1 MQQMK
6 FFTTILALGAL
17 LIFSSCQ
24 KIEDDVTVASVPES
38 SVELV
43 FGIYTADKPSAVVA
57 QFRPLL
63 NQLELAIGQQLNQPV
78 HIKLDIAATYEK
90 GIENVVAGK
99 VDLARLGP
107 ASYILAKQQND
118 DLSIVA
124 LESSKG
130 KKIFYGVIAVHQQSD
145 IHSIE
150 DLKGKTFAFGNEK
163 STIGRFLSQ
172 QQLHENGISASDL
185 KSYKYLGRHDA
196 VGAAVGGGFYDA
208 GALKEGTFKKQ
219 LNKGIPIRAIAK
231 FPNVTKPWIVSTRE
245 DSQLNIAIKK
255 ALLSIDDPA
264 ALRAFGKQGFLE
276 GSDADY
282 ARIRQSMA
290 NNDDFFERQREP

>member
-1 MQQMK
+1 MK
-6 FFTTILALGAL
+6 KITTILALGAL

-24 KIEDDVTVASVPES
+24 KKVDDVTVAVVPES

-43 FGIYTADKPSAVVA
+43 FGIYTADKPSTVVA

-63 NQLELAIGQQLNQPV
+63 DQLELALGQQLNQAV
-78 HIKLDIAATYEK
+78 DIKLDIAATYEK
-90 GIENVVAGK
+90 GIQNVVAGK

-107 ASYILAKQQND
+107 ASYVLAKQQND
-118 DLSIVA
+118 DLTIVA

-130 KKIFYGVIAVHQQSD
+130 KKIAYGVIAVHEQSD

-150 DLKGKTFAFGNEK
+150 DLKGKSFAFGNEK
-163 STIGRFLSQ
+163 STIGRYLSQ
-172 QQLHENGISASDL
+172 QELHESGISASDL
-185 KSYKYLGRHDA
+185 KSYEYLGRHDA

-208 GALKEGTFKKQ
+208 GALKESTFKKQ

-231 FPNVTKPWIVSTRE
+231 FPNVAKPWVISTGK
-245 DSQLNIAIKK
+245 DVQLNVAIKK
-255 ALLSIDDPA
+255 ALLSIDEPA

-276 GSDADY
+276 GTDADY
-282 ARIRQSMA
+282 ARIRQSME
-290 NNDDFFERQREP
+290 NNDDFFERQQDPQ

>member
-1 MQQMK
+1 MK
-6 FFTTILALGAL
+6 IFTTILALGAL

-24 KIEDDVTVASVPES
+24 KKEDDVTVAAVPES

-43 FGIYTADKPSAVVA
+43 FGIYTADKPSTVVA

-63 NQLELAIGQQLNQPV
+63 NQLEIAIGQQLNQPV

-130 KKIFYGVIAVHQQSD
+130 KKTFYGVIAVHEQSD
-145 IHSIE
+145 IDSIE

-163 STIGRFLSQ
+163 STIGRYLSQ
-172 QQLHENGISASDL
+172 QELYENGILASDL
-185 KSYKYLGRHDA
+185 KSYEYLGRHDA

-231 FPNVTKPWIVSTRE
+231 FPNVTKPWIVSTRD

-255 ALLSIDDPA
+255 ALLSIDEPA
-264 ALRAFGKQGFLE
+264 TLRAFGKQGFLE
-276 GSDADY
+276 GTDADY
-282 ARIRQSMA
+282 ARIRQSME
-290 NNDDFFERQREP
+290 NNDDFFERQREPQ